1 MEHLLATVA
10 THLLIVIAEFAVV
23 KLLHYVWSRAVGA
36 PAVA

>member
-10 THLLIVIAEFAVV
+10 THLVVVVAEFAVL
-23 KLLHYVWSRAVGA
+23 KLLHYVWSRAVGT